1 MATLNE
7 IAYNI
12 KNVISGGVASDDSD
26 VSLRQ
31 IKFMVHYHRANL
43 LMKYTDNGRKAS
55 NASFQVDAIPASL
68 NGAALKDVL
77 GFNNNRA
84 IRSIAFKDDT
94 SAEASY
100 TPLAI
105 VQHHD
110 RMFVNNSRF
119 VLNTEKKIATLSD
132 RKLYIW
138 EGDSI
143 VSSGNLEINAIFS
156 NPTEVSSYVDD
167 DATQYPI
174 PEELIPMVVQ
184 NVLQAE
190 FNIMLA
196 INAKGPNNQVDE
208 TKAKGKAKPRKKVQK

>member
-12 KNVISGGVASDDSD
+12 RNIISGGVSSDDTD

-43 LMKYTDNGRKAS
+43 LMQYTDNGKKAS
-55 NASFQVDAIPASL
+55 NASFQMDTLRPLA
-68 NGAALKDVL
+68 NGVRIKDYV
-77 GFNNNRA
+77 GFNDNRA
-84 IRSIAFKDDT
+84 IRSIAYKDE
-94 SAEASY
+94 SNIEAPY
-100 TPLAI
+100 TPLPI
-105 VQHHD
+105 IQHHD

-119 VLNTEKKIATLSD
+119 VLKASSKIATLSD

-143 VSSGNLEINAIFS
+143 VSDGSLEVNGIFS

-167 DATQYPI
+167 DTTHYPI
-174 PEELIPMVVQ
+174 PEELIPLLVQ
-184 NVLQAE
+184 KVLQAE
-190 FNIMLA
+190 FNVMLGL
-196 INAKGPNNQVDE
+196 NSRGPNNQADE
-208 TKAKGKAKPRKKVQK
+208 NKAKSNKKPQQKVQK

>member
-55 NASFQVDAIPASL
+55 NASFQVDVISASS
-68 NGAALKDVL
+68 NGTTLKDVL

-94 SAEASY
+94 STEASY
-100 TPLAI
+100 SPLAI

-119 VLNTEKKIATLSD
+119 ILNTEKKIATLSD

-138 EGDSI
+138 EGEST
-143 VSSGNLEINAIFS
+143 VGSGSLEVNAIFS
-156 NPTEVSSYVDD
+156 NPTEVSSYTDD
-167 DATQYPI
+167 DTAQYPI
-174 PEELIPMVVQ
+174 PEELIPLVVQ

-190 FNIMLA
+190 FNIMLGL
-196 INAKGPNNQVDE
+196 NSKGPNNQVDE
-208 TKAKGKAKPRKKVQK
+208 NKAKGKAKPRKKVQK

>member
-12 KNVISGGVASDDSD
+12 RNVISGGVSPDDTD

-43 LMKYTDNGRKAS
+43 LMKYTDNGRKSS
-55 NASFQVDAIPASL
+55 NSSFQVDVVIPTMS
-68 NGAALKDVL
+68 GVTLKDVV
-77 GFNNNRA
+77 GFNDNRA
-84 IRSIAFKDDT
+84 IRSIAYKEESNVD
-94 SAEASY
+94 APY
-100 TPLAI
+100 VPLPV

-119 VLNTEKKIATLSD
+119 IKSANSKIATLSD
-132 RKLYIW
+132 RKLYVW
-138 EGDSI
+138 EGDSL
-143 VSSGNLEINAIFS
+143 VSEGSLEVNAVFS

-167 DATQYPI
+167 DTTQYPI

-184 NVLQAE
+184 NVLQLE
-190 FNIMLA
+190 FNVMLGV
-196 INAKGPNNQVDE
+196 NSKGPNNQADE
-208 TKAKGKAKPRKKVQK
+208 AKAKGKKKPR